1 MSFDY
6 TAFPHPVRASLAESH
21 RTVWSRL
28 AEAGTWWTG
37 AQRIAIAQVTREAF
51 ARRND
56 PPWLRQDEE
65 SRVAGLPEA
74 AVRAA
79 KRIALDAKRL
89 DAQQVQEMVAALGDA
104 PYVELTSLVVCVVA
118 IDAFAAALGVP
129 PEPLPEPLAG
139 KPSRVRPAEVGD
151 DGAFLPM
158 TVPWQ
163 GPNVARALSLV
174 PEGNASFFQLVAS
187 MYAFQDFAELVWKD
201 RPLPRPQV
209 ELIAARVSSVNECF
223 Y

>member
-21 RTVWSRL
+21 RAVWSRL

-79 KRIALDAKRL
+79 RRIALDAKRL
-89 DAQQVQEMVAALGDA
+89 DALQVQEMVAALGDA

-139 KPSRVRPAEVGD
+139 PRRTASPA
-151 DGAFLPM
+151 GAP
-158 TVPWQ
+158 
-163 GPNVARALSLV
+163 ARGS
-174 PEGNASFFQLVAS
+174 GSG
-187 MYAFQDFAELVWKD
+187 
-201 RPLPRPQV
+201 
-209 ELIAARVSSVNECF
+209 
-223 Y
+223 